1 MALGFKPD
9 LLLDDQD
16 PSKNPNQLKD
26 LMAAPFRGVE
36 GAVKSVY
43 NLADFA
49 LGDTLPDYDNRFLGQ
64 SETIAGSL
72 VEGVTQ
78 FLVPFG
84 AIAKG
89 AKAASKIGRFG
100 KQFTTVNKKGKDV
113 LNWKGVLAAE
123 SATDFV
129 AFEEQEARL
138 SNLINTFPTL
148 RNPITD
154 FLESTDDE
162 GVIEG
167 RFKNSLE
174 GLGLTGVATGLIA
187 GLKAM
192 KVNRTNGNLSADV
205 AKKLKEKYGIEL
217 PEETVYDPNNIEID
231 GKRYAVNINLGG
243 EFLRKN
249 EAAFNQIRTFGEV
262 DTYNVY
268 SPALRAIEK
277 APAAM
282 RPEKV
287 TEILTKFG
295 ERGTAEELKW
305 MNLQFDLLPKD
316 AKGRVKTEQVKKMI
330 ENKQLETTLV
340 EQPPKPEYAN
350 FRQPRPES
358 PEGKNYREFTLEA
371 PVDDFVLA
379 RDDLGEYNS
388 HYEKVASDKGRTN
401 LLHFR
406 TTDRKLGNKTVLQ
419 IEELQSDF
427 LQAVNKKRRKEKD
440 FTGRVALEDS
450 YISSGIRQILQLAA
464 REGYDSVSFP
474 TGVDIAGLYNTELD
488 FIKLNAINEDGSR
501 SFDVTKNEKTQTVIV
516 KNNNEL
522 KEMFGKE
529 ASEDLLKKPEGWSQE
544 NYQVKVNAAPF
555 MQQYDKKMPAA
566 LDRFAKSFG
575 SKTRT
580 EKVEFTRQY
589 EQTPFDKQYIKNMGS
604 SEILEN
610 GDLRF
615 DSGQEQPI
623 LEIIDIFQDEGLM
636 LYDKSL
642 RKELDFNDSGVID
655 DFYDFL
661 GTEEGVD
668 EVEFLTNAINSG
680 RLSKRFEVV
689 LNGGRGKV
697 PQDAH
702 IIDINDSMKESV
714 TKGVSLWGQ
723 KGSAKNTYGSTIKDP
738 ELRTA
743 LGLNEAET
751 YNIVKAMAKEA
762 RADKNEVIETV
773 SGKSVTTEFALN
785 RLATNGSTPEVRKLS
800 KALLK
805 LHEGDTEF
813 MRTDIEA
820 RFGNGAAG
828 DYNPF
833 DVTTGRGSIGLYTNR
848 KGVFEGE
855 IDADTVFSEGTLL
868 HETIHAGVVTKIP
881 VEISAVNRNLKG
893 EDYLTTVAAYADDAN
908 QSEPLRKLLRTYLK
922 AVDNAPDQFKN
933 IRNALND
940 IDDYA
945 QANGDSISEWYG
957 LSNVD
962 EFIAEA
968 MSSPNFQ
975 NYLKGIEGEGGKN
988 LFDEIIS
995 YLKELLGFDAKG
1007 TALEDV
1013 VTAYSDLVSKDK
1025 RRFRAVDYAPEN
1037 VRRMFPTRSS
1047 KAFRQIHEQKRS
1059 AVVSDAFNEAKV
1071 DLGGLKRGGEAAVKG
1086 VAKSLGQV
1094 ETANDLG
1101 ELIAKTESAVESEL
1115 SANPKLNPESLEKA
1129 GIAGAVNRFSEM
1141 TGTDKDFI
1149 MSEVNAASKD
1159 AGELRRIASRMYAV
1173 ESLAIGQ
1180 ADTVYKLAADLEQKG
1195 PAVTEIDKAQ
1205 LVGEVKKL
1213 MSITAAGSNL
1223 RRGFGQGLQS
1233 TQFKR
1238 SKITLN
1244 DIEIRNQEIVNEYM
1258 ANNMGKQ
1265 EFNQILQRILHAG
1278 DPNDVINNMLG
1289 VSKQARAT
1297 DPNGFIEKAQN
1308 WYINSLLSG
1317 PRTFVKNAVGNM
1329 VAQTLLQVE
1338 AAVGGAFV
1346 DKAITRHVLKEFAT
1360 LESFREG
1367 MNFFLKSYKL
1377 DQQMLDVGRSPLEN
1391 TAKTERPTYFSDA
1404 APEQTMRQAFN
1415 WFGDNIVNIPTKLLM
1430 SMDEVFKQ
1438 SLFRQNAKL
1447 ELTLKG
1453 MQLGI
1458 KNPDELAEYVARG
1471 MDTVLVQG
1479 ERAFS
1484 NTGVIKYANQA
1495 VQKMDEEALAKGGK
1509 RLLPSERAAKIQEI
1523 IDQETAIRGDALKK
1537 YEDGGLGFENLNEI
1551 DNMSARSLEFA
1562 RYGTFTNDAGKAA
1575 ELAGAI
1581 VKTVPFMKFI
1591 FPFVRTPVNLLK
1603 FSFDRAFFAAPE
1615 MSRQVLANMPDMPMI
1630 KDTQRK
1636 LRQELNSRNP
1646 VEKARAAGKLATASM
1661 INATL
1666 LYMILSNREFIT
1678 SGGPK
1683 DTAQLRTLEQ
1693 SGWQR
1698 YSFRVGD
1705 KYFSYSGLDPFGTHF
1720 GVLADI
1726 VDQFDEAGEI
1736 NSTVAEQVFAAAT
1749 ISMTRNIT
1757 DKSYL
1762 AGLQLIS
1769 DALSDPDR
1777 KMQKLFTNLSG
1788 GFVPN
1793 ILYQGQSLGGDTTT
1807 REVRNLGDAILKKL
1821 PNGNDILD
1829 PKRNLLG
1836 EPIIAENYPIV
1847 GPFNPSRVST
1857 RKGDAVFEELARLEH
1872 GFTNPKTK
1880 LHRLIDMTEYKND
1893 KNQSA
1898 YDRQLEMLGEIKLR
1912 GKTLRQSLEK
1922 VIKDKRYQKLSTI
1935 SEGGVK
1941 SPRIQILNKII
1952 SRYRRV
1958 AFAQMLE
1965 EFPDVKA
1972 KYMQIRQ
1979 ANVAGKAGASEDVIT
1994 NLLNLNE

>member
-43 NLADFA
+43 NLTDFA

-100 KQFTTVNKKGKDV
+100 KQFTTVNKQGKDV

-148 RNPITD
+148 RNPITE
-154 FLESTDDE
+154 FLESTEDE

-174 GLGLTGVATGLIA
+174 GLGLTGVATGLIG
-187 GLKAM
+187 GLRAM
-192 KVNRTNGNLSADV
+192 KLNRQ
-205 AKKLKEKYGIEL
+205 KK
-217 PEETVYDPNNIEID
+217 D
-231 GKRYAVNINLGG
+231 GGG
-243 EFLRKN
+243 YLRKN
-249 EAAFNQIRTFGEV
+249 EAAFNQLRTFGEASG
-262 DTYNVY
+262 YNVY
-268 SPALRAIEK
+268 SPSLRAVDRVKRKSIPPKNIIQELSK
-277 APAAM
+277 
-282 RPEKV
+282 
-287 TEILTKFG
+287 TG
-295 ERGTAEELKW
+295 ERGVAEELKW
-305 MNLQFDLLPKD
+305 MGFDNPTSLPLN
-316 AKGRVKTEQVKKMI
+316 AKGQVDVPELKREI
-330 ENKQLETTLV
+330 EKRQLQTVLV
-340 EQPPKPEYAN
+340 EQEPSSL
-350 FRQPRPES
+350 FRRFKQKGGE
-358 PEGKNYREFTLEA
+358 NYREFTVEA
-371 PVDDFVLA
+371 TNRQSQISRQKDIVQFE
-379 RDDLGEYNS
+379 GEYNP
-388 HYEKVASDKGRTN
+388 HYDFVAETAGREN

-406 TTDRKLGNKTVLQ
+406 TTDRTTKQGKQILQ

-427 LQAVNKKRRKEKD
+427 IQATKQVRRERDTQTIKD
-440 FTGRVALEDS
+440 IGKVPLEDS
-450 YISSGIRQILQLAA
+450 YIASAMRQIVQMAA
-464 REGYDSVSFP
+464 KEGYDAVSFP
-474 TGVDIAGLYNTELD
+474 KGAAIADLYVHNLD
-488 FIKLNAINEDGSR
+488 KIKINAINEDGSK
-501 SFDVTKNEKTQTVIV
+501 SFRVQKYGRGKDVVV
-516 KNNNEL
+516 KNKKEL
-522 KEMFGKE
+522 ENYFGKK
-529 ASEDLLKKPEGWSQE
+529 AADDLDTKPEGWEAEDYSVG
-544 NYQVKVNAAPF
+544 VKPAPF
-555 MQQYDKKMPAA
+555 MQQYDEKMPAA
-566 LDRFAKSFG
+566 LKRLGASFGAKSRIEKLNIVGQRENVDKKDAFRSFLG
-575 SKTRT
+575 QDEAGNDYFEYSLEDMIYDEDLNELNVIIKSGNKSVDIQEFIDTLRDDVADRIGERYGVEMETDALIDDNALEFLMSK
-580 EKVEFTRQY
+580 E
-589 EQTPFDKQYIKNMGS
+589 FDKSYQFIR
-604 SEILEN
+604 
-610 GDLRF
+610 GDDQRGRQLV
-615 DSGQEQPI
+615 QE
-623 LEIIDIFQDEGLM
+623 
-636 LYDKSL
+636 
-642 RKELDFNDSGVID
+642 
-655 DFYDFL
+655 
-661 GTEEGVD
+661 
-668 EVEFLTNAINSG
+668 
-680 RLSKRFEVV
+680 
-689 LNGGRGKV
+689 
-697 PQDAH
+697 AH
-702 IIDINDSMKESV
+702 IIDINKDMSESV

-723 KGSAKNTYGSTIKDP
+723 RGTKLGNSYGSNIKDP

-743 LGLNEAET
+743 LGLNEAES

-833 DVTTGRGSIGLYTNR
+833 DPTTGRGSIGMYTNR

-893 EDYLTTVAAYADDAN
+893 EDYLATVAAYADDAN

-1047 KAFRQIHEQKRS
+1047 KAFRQIHEQRKNKI
-1059 AVVSDAFNEAKV
+1059 VTDAFNEAQV

-1115 SANPKLNPESLEKA
+1115 TANPKLSPESLEA
-1129 GIAGAVNRFSEM
+1129 GGIAQAVDRFAEL

-1159 AGELRRIASRMYAV
+1159 ANELRRIAARMYAV
-1173 ESLAIGQ
+1173 ESLALGQ
-1180 ADTVYKLAADLEQKG
+1180 ADTVFKLADDIAKKG
-1195 PAVTEIDKAQ
+1195 PSVTDIDKAQ
-1205 LVGEVKKL
+1205 LIGEIKKL
-1213 MSITAAGSNL
+1213 MSISAAGSNL

-1265 EFNQILQRILHAG
+1265 NFNELVNRILLSA
-1278 DPNDVINNMLG
+1278 DPKNAIDNMLG
-1289 VSKQARAT
+1289 LTKQARKV

-1346 DKAITRHVLKEFAT
+1346 DKAITRHVMKEFAT

-1367 MNFFLKSYKL
+1367 MNFFLKAYKL
-1377 DQQMLDVGRSPLEN
+1377 DEQLLDVGRSPLEN

-1415 WFGDNIVNIPTKLLM
+1415 WFGDNVVNIPTKLLL

-1471 MDTVLVQG
+1471 MDTVMVQG

-1575 ELAGAI
+1575 ELAGAV

-1591 FPFVRTPVNLLK
+1591 FPFVRTPINLLK

-1615 MSRQVLANMPDMPMI
+1615 ASRQVLANMPDMPMI

-1683 DTAQLRTLEQ
+1683 DPAQLRTLEQ
-1693 SGWQR
+1693 TGWQR

-1736 NSTVAEQVFAAAT
+1736 NSTVGEQVFAAAT

-1777 KMQKLFTNLSG
+1777 KMEKMFTNLAG

-1898 YDRQLEMLGEIKLR
+1898 YDRQLEMLGELKLR

>member
-1 MALGFKPD
+1 
-9 LLLDDQD
+9 
-16 PSKNPNQLKD
+16 
-26 LMAAPFRGVE
+26 
-36 GAVKSVY
+36 
-43 NLADFA
+43 
-49 LGDTLPDYDNRFLGQ
+49 
-64 SETIAGSL
+64 
-72 VEGVTQ
+72 
-78 FLVPFG
+78 
-84 AIAKG
+84 
-89 AKAASKIGRFG
+89 
-100 KQFTTVNKKGKDV
+100 
-113 LNWKGVLAAE
+113 
-123 SATDFV
+123 
-129 AFEEQEARL
+129 
-138 SNLINTFPTL
+138 
-148 RNPITD
+148 
-154 FLESTDDE
+154 
-162 GVIEG
+162 
-167 RFKNSLE
+167 
-174 GLGLTGVATGLIA
+174 
-187 GLKAM
+187 
-192 KVNRTNGNLSADV
+192 
-205 AKKLKEKYGIEL
+205 
-217 PEETVYDPNNIEID
+217 
-231 GKRYAVNINLGG
+231 
-243 EFLRKN
+243 
-249 EAAFNQIRTFGEV
+249 
-262 DTYNVY
+262 
-268 SPALRAIEK
+268 
-277 APAAM
+277 
-282 RPEKV
+282 
-287 TEILTKFG
+287 
-295 ERGTAEELKW
+295 
-305 MNLQFDLLPKD
+305 
-316 AKGRVKTEQVKKMI
+316 
-330 ENKQLETTLV
+330 
-340 EQPPKPEYAN
+340 
-350 FRQPRPES
+350 
-358 PEGKNYREFTLEA
+358 
-371 PVDDFVLA
+371 
-379 RDDLGEYNS
+379 
-388 HYEKVASDKGRTN
+388 
-401 LLHFR
+401 
-406 TTDRKLGNKTVLQ
+406 
-419 IEELQSDF
+419 
-427 LQAVNKKRRKEKD
+427 
-440 FTGRVALEDS
+440 
-450 YISSGIRQILQLAA
+450 
-464 REGYDSVSFP
+464 
-474 TGVDIAGLYNTELD
+474 
-488 FIKLNAINEDGSR
+488 
-501 SFDVTKNEKTQTVIV
+501 
-516 KNNNEL
+516 
-522 KEMFGKE
+522 
-529 ASEDLLKKPEGWSQE
+529 
-544 NYQVKVNAAPF
+544 
-555 MQQYDKKMPAA
+555 
-566 LDRFAKSFG
+566 
-575 SKTRT
+575 
-580 EKVEFTRQY
+580 
-589 EQTPFDKQYIKNMGS
+589 
-604 SEILEN
+604 
-610 GDLRF
+610 
-615 DSGQEQPI
+615 
-623 LEIIDIFQDEGLM
+623 
-636 LYDKSL
+636 
-642 RKELDFNDSGVID
+642 
-655 DFYDFL
+655 
-661 GTEEGVD
+661 
-668 EVEFLTNAINSG
+668 
-680 RLSKRFEVV
+680 
-689 LNGGRGKV
+689 
-697 PQDAH
+697 
-702 IIDINDSMKESV
+702 
-714 TKGVSLWGQ
+714 
-723 KGSAKNTYGSTIKDP
+723 
-738 ELRTA
+738 
-743 LGLNEAET
+743 
-751 YNIVKAMAKEA
+751 
-762 RADKNEVIETV
+762 
-773 SGKSVTTEFALN
+773 
-785 RLATNGSTPEVRKLS
+785 
-800 KALLK
+800 
-805 LHEGDTEF
+805 
-813 MRTDIEA
+813 
-820 RFGNGAAG
+820 
-828 DYNPF
+828 
-833 DVTTGRGSIGLYTNR
+833 
-848 KGVFEGE
+848 
-855 IDADTVFSEGTLL
+855 
-868 HETIHAGVVTKIP
+868 
-881 VEISAVNRNLKG
+881 
-893 EDYLTTVAAYADDAN
+893 
-908 QSEPLRKLLRTYLK
+908 
-922 AVDNAPDQFKN
+922 
-933 IRNALND
+933 
-940 IDDYA
+940 
-945 QANGDSISEWYG
+945 
-957 LSNVD
+957 
-962 EFIAEA
+962 
-968 MSSPNFQ
+968 
-975 NYLKGIEGEGGKN
+975 
-988 LFDEIIS
+988 
-995 YLKELLGFDAKG
+995 
-1007 TALEDV
+1007 
-1013 VTAYSDLVSKDK
+1013 
-1025 RRFRAVDYAPEN
+1025 
-1037 VRRMFPTRSS
+1037 MFPTRSS

-1705 KYFSYSGLDPFGTHF
+1705 KYFSYSGLYPFGTHF